1 MAAMDTAR
9 HLEVVATGSK
19 TPMSR
24 TAVTGFLLS
33 SIAVAAAIGAGT
45 GTRFGYWDFRQGF
58 KILNWAA
65 YFGMAGTV
73 LSLGGAIF
81 ARPGGRRRGFLLAT
95 FGIALGALS
104 FGVPGNWYRI
114 AKTVPLIH
122 DVTTDTENPPK
133 FVSILPLRGDAPNS
147 AEYGGPEIA
156 AKQRAAYPD
165 LRTLEIGI
173 SPAKAYDHALATSRR
188 MGWRIVDGNPAEG
201 RIEATATTRWFGFK
215 DDVVIRILPASN
227 NGCRLDIRSVSR
239 VGISDVGTN
248 ASRIRTFLKK
258 FNESI
263 PRH

>member
-9 HLEVVATGSK
+9 HQEVVATGSK

-24 TAVTGFLLS
+24 MAVTGFLLS
-33 SIAVAAAIGAGT
+33 SIALAAAIGAGT
-45 GTRFGYWDFRQGF
+45 GSRFGYWDFRQGF

-133 FVSILPLRGDAPNS
+133 FVSILPVRRDAPNS

-263 PRH
+263 PRR

>member
-1 MAAMDTAR
+1 MAAMDAAR
-9 HLEVVATGSK
+9 HQEVVATGSK

-24 TAVTGFLLS
+24 MAVTGFLLS
-33 SIAVAAAIGAGT
+33 SIALAAAIGAGT
-45 GTRFGYWDFRQGF
+45 GSRFGYWDFRQGF

-201 RIEATATTRWFGFK
+201 RIEATATTRWFGFR